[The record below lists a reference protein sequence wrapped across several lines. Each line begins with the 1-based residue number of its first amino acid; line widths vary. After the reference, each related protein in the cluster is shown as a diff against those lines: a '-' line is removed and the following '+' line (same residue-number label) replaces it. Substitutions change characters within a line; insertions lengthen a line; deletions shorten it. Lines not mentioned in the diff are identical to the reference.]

1 VAALSELIELA
12 FPLLAPGG
20 LLIAWKRDGHDAE
33 ATAAR
38 RAIETLGGG
47 SLEVRPVAWTGL
59 DGHVLVLARR
69 ADGVVPSGYPR
80 DPAER
85 RRHPW

>member
-1 VAALSELIELA
+1 VAALADLVELA

-20 LLIAWKRDGHDAE
+20 LLIAWKRDGLDAE
-33 ATAAR
+33 AAAGR
-38 RAIETLGGG
+38 RAIEALGGG
-47 SLEVRPVAWTGL
+47 SLEVRPVGWAGL

-69 ADGVVPSGYPR
+69 SHGVVPPGYPR